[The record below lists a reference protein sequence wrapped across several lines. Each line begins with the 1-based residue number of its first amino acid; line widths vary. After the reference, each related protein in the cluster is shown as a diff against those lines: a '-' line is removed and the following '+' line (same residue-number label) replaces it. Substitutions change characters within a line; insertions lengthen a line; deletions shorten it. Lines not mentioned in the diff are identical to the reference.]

1 MSDEP
6 NTNVFADEIFADK
19 ITATESIEV
28 DEIKSNK
35 VVVTGELDAV
45 TITGD
50 GSKLTGVLNGFTFPS
65 VDGSSGDVLE
75 TNGNKAL
82 SFATPASWTVHKTYG
97 GFGNHSYFEA
107 TDLNNP
113 QVVKLVFHEI
123 TYSLGGR
130 NHMYIGFGPNN
141 LPYQTSDYFDVGYNV
156 EAGGSV
162 TRFKRI
168 DQFNWYPMDY
178 NLINTSGLYSGEIII
193 NRVTTGNDVLPYRYT
208 YHSHME
214 AGIAAGGWG
223 GADFYEISCRGHNNG
238 FTYPLNRVKLENG
251 NGGHYNGQL
260 TILSHR

>member
-35 VVVTGELDAV
+35 VVITGELDAA

-65 VDGSSGDVLE
+65 VDGNSGDVLQ

-82 SFATPASWTVHKTYG
+82 SFATAASWTVHKTYTG
-97 GFGNHSYFEA
+97 TNSYFEA

-123 TYSLGGR
+123 RYSLGGR
-130 NHMYIGFGPNN
+130 NHMFIGGTT
-141 LPYQTSDYFDVGYNV
+141 YQTSHYFDVGYN
-156 EAGGSV
+156 AKDDGTV
-162 TRFKRI
+162 TRSKQI
-168 DQFNWYPMDY
+168 DKFNWYPLDY
-178 NLINTSGLYSGEIII
+178 NLISTNGLYSGEIII
-193 NRVTTGNDVLPYRYT
+193 NRVTTGNEIAPYYYT
-208 YHSHME
+208 YNSHVE
-214 AGIAAGGWG
+214 AGIAFGSGWAGTV
-223 GADFYEISCRGHNNG
+223 DYYEISWKGHNNN
-238 FTYPLNRVKLENG
+238 FTDPLNRVKLENG
-251 NGGHYNGQL
+251 NGGNYSGQL
-260 TILSHR
+260 TILSQR

>member
-1 MSDEP
+1 MAEEP

-35 VVVTGELDAV
+35 VIISGELDAG

-50 GSKLTGVLNGFTFPS
+50 GSKLTGVTNGFTFPD
-65 VDGSSGDVLE
+65 VDGNSGDVLQ

-82 SFATPASWTVHKTYG
+82 SFATPTSWTVHKTYG
-97 GFGNHSYFEA
+97 GFGNHSHFEA

-113 QVVKLVFHEI
+113 QVVKLVFHQI
-123 TYSLGGR
+123 RYSLGGR
-130 NHMYIGFGPNN
+130 NHMFIGGNSS
-141 LPYQTSDYFDVGYNV
+141 YEDSGYYDVGYNV

-168 DQFNWYPMDY
+168 EQFNWYPMDY
-178 NLINTSGLYSGEIII
+178 NLINTGALYSGEIVIS
-193 NRVTTGNDVLPYRYT
+193 RVSTGNDIMPYRYT

-214 AGIAAGGWG
+214 AILSPYDST
-223 GADFYEISCRGHNNG
+223 ADFYEISCRGHNDG
-238 FTYPLNRVKLENG
+238 YSYLLNKVKLENG

-260 TILSHR
+260 TILSQR

>member
-1 MSDEP
+1 MAEEP

-35 VVVTGELDAV
+35 VVITGELDAA

-50 GSKLTGVLNGFTFPS
+50 GSKLTGVTNGFTFPD
-65 VDGSSGDVLE
+65 VDGNSGDVLQ

-82 SFATPASWTVHKTYG
+82 SFATPTSWTVHKTYG
-97 GFGNHSYFEA
+97 GFGNHSHFEA

-113 QVVKLVFHEI
+113 QVVKLVFHQI

-130 NHMYIGFGPNN
+130 NHLYIGFGPT
-141 LPYQTSDYFDVGYNV
+141 YKQEDYFDVGYNV

-168 DQFNWYPMDY
+168 EQFNWYPMDY
-178 NLINTSGLYSGEIII
+178 NLINTNLLYSGEIVISK
-193 NRVTTGNDVLPYRYT
+193 VTTGNEIIPYYYT

-214 AGIAAGGWG
+214 AGTGASGWS
-223 GADFYEISCRGHNNG
+223 GADFYEISCRGHNNS
-238 FTYPLNRVKLENG
+238 FWYPFDKVKLENG

-260 TILSHR
+260 TILSQR

>member
-35 VVVTGELDAV
+35 VVITGELDAA

-65 VDGSSGDVLE
+65 VDGNSGDVLQ

-82 SFATPASWTVHKTYG
+82 SFASASSWTVHKTYTG
-97 GFGNHSYFEA
+97 TNSYFEA

-123 TYSLGGR
+123 RYSLGGR
-130 NHMYIGFGPNN
+130 NHMFIGGNSS
-141 LPYQTSDYFDVGYNV
+141 YEDSGYYDVGYNV

-168 DQFNWYPMDY
+168 NQFNWYPLDY
-178 NLINTSGLYSGEIII
+178 NLISTNGLYSGEIII
-193 NRVTTGNDVLPYRYT
+193 NRVTTGNEIAPYYYT
-208 YHSHME
+208 YNSHVE
-214 AGIAAGGWG
+214 AGIAFGSGWAGTV
-223 GADFYEISCRGHNNG
+223 DYYEISWKGHNNN
-238 FTYPLNRVKLENG
+238 FTDPLNRVKLENG
-251 NGGHYNGQL
+251 NGGNYSGQL
-260 TILSHR
+260 TILSQR

>member
-1 MSDEP
+1 MAEEP

-35 VVVTGELDAV
+35 VVITGELDAA

-50 GSKLTGVLNGFTFPS
+50 GSKLTGVTNGFTFPD
-65 VDGSSGDVLE
+65 VDGNSGDVLQ

-82 SFATPASWTVHKTYG
+82 SFATPTSWTVHKTYTG
-97 GFGNHSYFEA
+97 TNSYFEA

-113 QVVKLVFHEI
+113 QVVKLVFHQI

-130 NHMYIGFGPNN
+130 NHLYIGFGPNN
-141 LPYQTSDYFDVGYNV
+141 IPYQTSDYFDVGYNV

-168 DQFNWYPMDY
+168 EQFNWYPMDY
-178 NLINTSGLYSGEIII
+178 NLINTNLLYSGEIVISK
-193 NRVTTGNDVLPYRYT
+193 VTTGSDIIPYRYT

-214 AGIAAGGWG
+214 AGTGWSG
-223 GADFYEISCRGHNNG
+223 WSGADFYEISCRGHNNQFG
-238 FTYPLNRVKLENG
+238 YPLNKVKLENG
-251 NGGHYNGQL
+251 NGGNYNGYL
-260 TILSHR
+260 TILSQR

>member
-19 ITATESIEV
+19 ITATESIEA
-28 DEIKSNK
+28 NK
-35 VVVTGELDAV
+35 VVISGELDAT

-50 GSKLTGVLNGFTFPS
+50 GSKLTGVTNGFTFPD
-65 VDGSSGDVLE
+65 VDGNSGDVLQ

-113 QVVKLVFHEI
+113 QVVKLVFHQI

-130 NHMYIGFGPNN
+130 NHLYIGFGPSDI
-141 LPYQTSDYFDVGYNV
+141 PYQQSDYFDVGYNV

-168 DQFNWYPMDY
+168 EQSNWYPMDY
-178 NLINTSGLYSGEIII
+178 NLINTGALYSGEIII

-208 YHSHME
+208 YHSHIE
-214 AGIAAGGWG
+214 TILSPYDSS
-223 GADFYEISCRGHNNG
+223 ADFYEISCRGHNNHY
-238 FTYPLNRVKLENG
+238 TSTLNRVKLENG
-251 NGGHYNGQL
+251 NGGNYTGNL
-260 TILSHR
+260 TILSQR

>member
-1 MSDEP
+1 MAEEP
-6 NTNVFADEIFADK
+6 NTNLFADEIFADK

-35 VVVTGELDAV
+35 VIISGELDAG

-50 GSKLTGVLNGFTFPS
+50 GSKLTGVTNGFTFPD
-65 VDGSSGDVLE
+65 VDGNSGDVLQ

-82 SFATPASWTVHKTYG
+82 SFATATSWTVHKTYG
-97 GFGNHSYFEA
+97 GFGNHSHFEA

-113 QVVKLVFHEI
+113 QVVKLVFHQI

-130 NHMYIGFGPNN
+130 NHLYIGFGPS
-141 LPYQTSDYFDVGYNV
+141 YQNSDYYDVGYNV

-168 DQFNWYPMDY
+168 EQFNWYPMDY
-178 NLINTSGLYSGEIII
+178 NLINTGALYSGEIVISK
-193 NRVTTGNDVLPYRYT
+193 VSTGNEIQPYYYT

-214 AGIAAGGWG
+214 AILSPYNST
-223 GADFYEISCRGHNNG
+223 ADFYEISCRGHNDG
-238 FTYPLNRVKLENG
+238 FTYPFDKVKLENG

-260 TILSHR
+260 TILSQR